1 MTVDIYQPDG
11 YSVVMQSILD
21 ELRKRIERGDVTC
34 YQIAR
39 DTDIDKASLS
49 RFMHGHTG
57 LNVATAEKLAD
68 YLGLRIIVQPKRR
81 RKGK

>member
-1 MTVDIYQPDG
+1 
-11 YSVVMQSILD
+11 MQGILD
-21 ELRKRIERGDVTC
+21 VLRKRIERGDVSR

-39 DTDIDKASLS
+39 DTGIDKASLS

-68 YLGLRIIVQPKRR
+68 YLGLEIIIRPKRR
-81 RKGK
+81 KEGR